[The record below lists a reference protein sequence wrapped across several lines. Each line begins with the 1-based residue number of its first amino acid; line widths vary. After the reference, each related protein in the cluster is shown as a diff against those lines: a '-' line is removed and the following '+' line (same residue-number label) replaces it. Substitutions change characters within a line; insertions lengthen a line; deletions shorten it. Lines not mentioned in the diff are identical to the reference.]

1 MEIERGGDIFKKHP
15 TGPLPFL
22 PPLWGRGVRE
32 KDVNDHCLLVG
43 DIAPPPESV
52 VNLALD

>member
-1 MEIERGGDIFKKHP
+1 MELERGAIFSRN
-15 TGPLPFL
+15 TQLALYLFL
-22 PPLWGRGVRE
+22 PPLSGRGVRE

-43 DIAPPPESV
+43 DVAPPPESV